1 MTKVSK
7 EEKKKILTKPIG
19 LPKTG
24 GRKAGTPNKKS
35 VWLREELENAGINWG
50 EQLKEALSS
59 LDYKKAEILI
69 SLLPYLNPKMK
80 EVDIAV
86 SNEESIPESEEPS
99 LLEIIK

>member
-50 EQLKEALSS
+50 
-59 LDYKKAEILI
+59 
-69 SLLPYLNPKMK
+69 
-80 EVDIAV
+80 
-86 SNEESIPESEEPS
+86 NEF
-99 LLEIIK
+99 KQ